1 MIYLAKLAGLSRKDG
16 ESGYNPTVSTEFL
29 DRLAS
34 QLKIGK
40 SAAGRRAVERI
51 LDVIKKDY
59 ERGKYQSPADAE
71 REFRRVVERE
81 ETGK

>member
-1 MIYLAKLAGLSRKDG
+1 VLS
-16 ESGYNPTVSTEFL
+16 SYNPSVTTEFL

-51 LDVIKKDY
+51 LDVMKKDY
-59 ERGKYQSPADAE
+59 ESGKYQSPADAE
-71 REFRRVVERE
+71 REFRQLVERE
-81 ETGK
+81 EIGK